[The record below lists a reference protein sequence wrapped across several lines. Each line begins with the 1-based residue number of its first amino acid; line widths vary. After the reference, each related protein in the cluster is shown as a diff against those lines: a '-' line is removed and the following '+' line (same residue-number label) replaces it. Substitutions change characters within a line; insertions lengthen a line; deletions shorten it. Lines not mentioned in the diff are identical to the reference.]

1 MQFLFSLCF
10 LKTSVYYQSLLA
22 VFLHA
27 SQAQIN
33 VLPSTPLQFRQSRRI
48 LLTNFQCCAKLSCVV
63 QSSGVHSYTVQYSL
77 YQFHFA
83 WNAVR
88 CRSVQ
93 RGAVTVLYGTFQ
105 LNLGQ
110 CSVVQSGE
118 VKLQNKT
125 VQSSE
130 MQSRPVQSSELLSG
144 SVQSSP
150 SSEICAR
157 PVQFQ
162 FIPFQLST
170 FQSSIAQ
177 VHISQQQSS
186 LVHSSTVQSSAI
198 RSSSAQS
205 RSVQNN

>member
-1 MQFLFSLCF
+1 M
-10 LKTSVYYQSLLA
+10 
-22 VFLHA
+22 
-27 SQAQIN
+27 
-33 VLPSTPLQFRQSRRI
+33 
-48 LLTNFQCCAKLSCVV
+48 LLTYIQCCAKLSCVV
-63 QSSGVHSYTVQYSL
+63 QSSGVHSCTVQYSL
-77 YQFHFA
+77 YQFHLET

-144 SVQSSP
+144 SVQSGP

-186 LVHSSTVQSSAI
+186 LAQSSTVQSSAI

>member
-1 MQFLFSLCF
+1 MQFLFHLCF

-27 SQAQIN
+27 SQVQIN

-48 LLTNFQCCAKLSCVV
+48 LLTNFQCCAKLSCV
-63 QSSGVHSYTVQYSL
+63 YNF

-93 RGAVTVLYGTFQ
+93 RSAVTVLYGTFQ

-118 VKLQNKT
+118 VKLQSKT
-125 VQSSE
+125 VQPSE

-150 SSEICAR
+150 VHSVKSA
-157 PVQFQ
+157 PVQSNSNSF
-162 FIPFQLST
+162 P
-170 FQSSIAQ
+170 SS
-177 VHISQQQSS
+177 
-186 LVHSSTVQSSAI
+186 
-198 RSSSAQS
+198 
-205 RSVQNN
+205 

>member
-1 MQFLFSLCF
+1 MINLYQQSFCMQ
-10 LKTSVYYQSLLA
+10 VM
-22 VFLHA
+22 
-27 SQAQIN
+27 
-33 VLPSTPLQFRQSRRI
+33 PSTPLQFRQSRRI

-118 VKLQNKT
+118 VKLQNKNKSSP
-125 VQSSE
+125 VKCRALQFSLPNSCPAQSS
-130 MQSRPVQSSELLSG
+130 PVQST
-144 SVQSSP
+144 P
-150 SSEICAR
+150 FSEICAR

-177 VHISQQQSS
+177 VHISKQQSS
-186 LVHSSTVQSSAI
+186 QVQTVQSSAI
-198 RSSSAQS
+198 LSSSAQS